1 MKKLAVL
8 VLCCL
13 LLVGCSS
20 GPAISDFD
28 GTWVQV
34 DADEQNTYQ
43 EAVITGDTMIIY
55 YVNSKEDRLL
65 YWYGTFKE
73 PSEAVSKWE
82 WISLQDKD
90 KGEDDVFG
98 LLRAQDDTKEFEYKN
113 GCIVYE
119 RSALGLTGT
128 VKLKKV
134 D

>member
-13 LLVGCSS
+13 LFCSCS
-20 GPAISDFD
+20 FGPKISDFE

-34 DADEQNTYQ
+34 DANEQDVYQ

-55 YVNSKEDRLL
+55 YVYDDGSKLL

-82 WISLQDKD
+82 WMSLQDKD

-128 VKLKKV
+128 VKLKRV